1 MVGRRSWRYLLD
13 GIVMNQMSLSSFEQL
28 FLVKDILVGDKE
40 EILAEWISQKQC
52 VNILHHH
59 NIEMLWFRDYYAN
72 GVFDYFIGVVT
83 GETKLGQCPVIQ
95 NFIEYLKNQEIRSDE
110 LFTLCTHFKRAAI
123 NATYRLGIHSQGVFE
138 AISYLFDTNFA
149 GVLKLYTDTIY
160 QKEQEAI
167 EANKAKEYFLSNMSH
182 EIRTPLNAILGFVA
196 LLKEE
201 EMHPTHQNYLDIIAN
216 SGENLLHII
225 NDILDFSKLRSGE
238 FAIDPH
244 PFNIY
249 ERIINIF
256 DLFIPNANLKNISIL
271 KSIKVVAGDY
281 IIADSFRI
289 QQIVGNLLSNA
300 IKFSPF
306 DSFIHV
312 EVMMVDCVLTIRVQD
327 EGDGIS
333 PEEQQRIFTPFYQ
346 ASEGV
351 KRNSGSGL
359 GLSICKQL
367 VTQMGGEITL
377 ESKVGEGCS
386 FVIIVPVECAP
397 ADFMDLKSEKLEV
410 NSFQGN
416 VLVAED
422 NAANQALIRIVL
434 EKYGVNVRIVPNGE
448 EAYTHA
454 INESFDL
461 IFMDEQ
467 MPIMNGHEAVEKIR
481 SFERS
486 HDQTPVP
493 IVALSANVL
502 KGSRERALQW
512 GYDAFIGKP
521 FESKDLEPL
530 LEKYLY
536 KQTSKRK
543 ISVQINNE
551 VSEMSR
557 MKKALMLEDN
567 QIIQLLDLF
576 HSKMKDTLEQL
587 QKAIE
592 SKDFDT
598 LGRTAHLIKGS
609 SANFRFEE
617 FSRLAALIEESSLNN
632 TENFDFNEAYHVLKK
647 EYGCLP
653 KGEQIYSSK

>member
-1 MVGRRSWRYLLD
+1 MTD
-13 GIVMNQMSLSSFEQL
+13 CSSFNQL
-28 FLVKDILVGDKE
+28 YYAKDTLIKAKG
-40 EILAEWISQKQC
+40 EIIEEWISQKQC
-52 VNILHHH
+52 TDILHHH
-59 NIEMLWFRDYYAN
+59 NIAEIWFRDYYAN
-72 GVFDYFIGVVT
+72 SVFDYFMGVVT
-83 GETKLGQCPVIQ
+83 GDTPLGQCPVIQ
-95 NFIEYLKNQEIRSDE
+95 NFIDYLKNQEIRSDE

-201 EMHPTHQNYLDIIAN
+201 ETHPTHQNYLDIIAN

-238 FAIDPH
+238 FAIDSH

-271 KSIKVVAGDY
+271 KSINVMAGDY

-306 DSFIHV
+306 DSLIRV

-327 EGDGIS
+327 EGDGIA
-333 PEEQQRIFTPFYQ
+333 PEEQRRIFTPFYQ

-377 ESKVGEGCS
+377 ESQIGKGS
-386 FVIIVPVECAP
+386 LFVVTVPVECAP
-397 ADFMDLKSEKLEV
+397 EDFMDLKSEKLEV
-410 NSFQGN
+410 NLFQGK

-422 NAANQALIRIVL
+422 NEANQALIRIVL
-434 EKYGVNVRIVPNGE
+434 EKYGLYVEIVSNGE
-448 EAYTHA
+448 EAYTYA
-454 INESFDL
+454 IQEPFDL
-461 IFMDEQ
+461 ILMDEQ
-467 MPIMNGHEAVEKIR
+467 MPILNGHEAVAKIR
-481 SFERS
+481 SFERK

-502 KGSRERALQW
+502 KGSRERALVW

-521 FESKDLEPL
+521 FERKDLEPL
-530 LEKYLY
+530 LEKYLN
-536 KQTSKRK
+536 KQAGKK
-543 ISVQINNE
+543 KFCLQKNNE
-551 VSEMSR
+551 SSEMSR
-557 MKKALMLEDN
+557 MKKALMLEDE
-567 QIIQLLDLF
+567 QIVQLLDLF
-576 HSKMKDTLEQL
+576 HSKMRDALLEL
-587 QKAIE
+587 QRAIE
-592 SKDFDT
+592 SRDYDV
-598 LGRTAHLIKGS
+598 LGRIAHLIKGS

-617 FSRLAALIEESSLNN
+617 FSRLAALIEDAALNN
-632 TENFDFNEAYHVLKK
+632 RETFDFEEAYHVLEK
-647 EYGCLP
+647 EYGYLP
-653 KGEQIYSSK
+653 KGENLHSSK